1 MADVLL
7 AGAVLLLGALSLLYV
22 HGCATLLDQER
33 DER

>member
-7 AGAVLLLGALSLLYV
+7 LCAVLLLGALSLLYV
-22 HGCATLLDQER
+22 RGCAALLDEEH